1 MKIDLVRLL
10 YGDEAHCRSR
20 RGLSDRLGIEVMA
33 GQYTITEAREKGGLG
48 TAEIEFYE
56 SGVPVFQ
63 TVFNDTQGA
72 IQNSASAVERLT
84 AQTMIRSL
92 RRDKAGNHSK

>member
-1 MKIDLVRLL
+1 M
-10 YGDEAHCRSR
+10 
-20 RGLSDRLGIEVMA
+20 
-33 GQYTITEAREKGGLG
+33 
-48 TAEIEFYE
+48 
-56 SGVPVFQ
+56 PVFQ

-72 IQNSASAVERLT
+72 IQNSESAVERLT